1 MATTQTQDT
10 STLLGRRWHDMSGG
24 EKVKFLVK
32 LIIALCTF
40 GFAYPNVM
48 TE

>member
-1 MATTQTQDT
+1 MSA
-10 STLLGRRWHDMSGG
+10 GRKMMF
-24 EKVKFLVK
+24 VVK

-40 GFAYPNVM
+40 GFVFGNIM